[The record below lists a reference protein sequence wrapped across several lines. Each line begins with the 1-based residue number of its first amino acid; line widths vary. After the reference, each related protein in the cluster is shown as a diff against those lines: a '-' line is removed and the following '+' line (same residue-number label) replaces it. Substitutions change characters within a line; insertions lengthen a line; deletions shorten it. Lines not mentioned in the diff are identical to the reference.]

1 MFMFFISIV
10 KPQEKVLCNL
20 FTPKYA
26 SHWKR
31 IGILLGIDDIILEN
45 IACETQNDEESCN
58 ALWKVWLSNNINGTW
73 NHVHQAVDIVDVTAL
88 LQGIHKGERNK
99 DRIEIWTPSYQPE
112 HFANVSVICYNERR
126 ATLKQVEAVAK
137 ATHSGNVSIVLGSL
151 QQTSDSHIS
160 DCKRTSNISDIFYP
174 GISED
179 KKVPC
184 LPPKVI
190 LLEGAPGIGKTILSR
205 EIAFQWACDKLL
217 CDNHFLF
224 LVPLR
229 DPEISQIKS
238 LEQFVC
244 YAIKSTSNLKKHTI
258 DYLEMNFGKHCTIVF
273 DGYDEISEE
282 AKECSIVGK
291 IIKRKILPLCSLVI
305 TSRPSASINLHRII
319 DRRVEILGF
328 TKENRIEY
336 ICKNLKDIEIHRFN
350 EYLQNNPF
358 INDLCYIPL
367 NMTILL
373 CLFKG
378 YTNPDNF
385 KLPETQTDI
394 NAQFI
399 YAAMSRFISKQK
411 DKSVTIKSPD
421 DLQKPYKKH
430 FNVLCRL
437 AFDLL
442 GNEKVV
448 FSDDDIQKYI
458 PRRSTTDWNTLGLV
472 REANYYSVLDN
483 KAIKSYSYAHL
494 SMQECLAAH
503 YVAKKVESSFLKNHF
518 WDSRYLNTGIMY
530 VGLTKGKSQPF
541 KNFFSGRSGSF
552 SRQFGAD
559 KTTVH
564 DKVKKLHLFH
574 CLLEA
579 KNDELSQ
586 QLQVDKVLYGNVIDL
601 SDHVLQQNDIHTLSF
616 FVSRSTIKQWEKLD
630 LSNCCIN
637 DEGLGNF
644 SAMFLNSKLSDVS
657 INTIDLSDN
666 KLSSNS
672 VDAIINLTSCFK
684 VKNIIVADSVV
695 KAVEFN
701 VALLSSVTRV
711 EEVLISSSGESSQF
725 LINYKHNDMDQTFIN
740 QLQFKRHL
748 YACNSNI
755 LLSIDN
761 LIMKCNTINIYEE
774 NLPDDKVD
782 DIASDLKSICEEK
795 NKSITYVLQSANK
808 IIAYKAE
815 FYQIAQSLNSNNFSN
830 HDDSIWK
837 TFDMRQ
843 CNIGDENFSELKRV
857 FSKLHVEY
865 LDKLIVSKCSLTA
878 LSIPTLLEILKC
890 FVIKHLVIS
899 DDLICDVT
907 LFDSILTETDIES
920 KIKNFRL
927 NIPLMVSTTKTSELF
942 FVNCIFNDSLLLKD
956 YDFVNSQLYFTNIR
970 LNENNI
976 QSFFKLCRDNTRQI
990 NVLDMNMADEIV
1002 NDVLTE
1008 LKRFQDNTYLLASTR
1023 RLIAYNVKQ
1032 QQIMEAIANNPDITT
1047 LQLINCE
1054 INLSQIYP
1062 LGKLLSNSLQNWKL
1076 IDFSGCNIADEGCLD
1091 LYECFIAN
1099 KNKILIEVL
1108 NLTFNC
1114 LSLQSI
1120 IVILKFFE
1128 FCVIKK
1134 LIISKNDIAV
1144 SNFNKQL
1151 HMYLSAKKLILN
1163 FRNEIP
1169 LLVYGN
1175 QPPLEI
1181 CNVYAFQTSDMGVFL
1196 SQTYEDTDSTLYN
1209 LYHVKFEKQYFFDL
1223 TFSILL
1229 TNSAVKVHTLV
1240 EGAMNE
1246 RIKNMITKLTNFKY
1260 ELSKVDYS
1268 GISITD
1274 ESCKILCNS
1283 LIYDK
1288 SSLKLIEELDFS
1300 SQQFSLTCA
1309 PIIIES
1315 LQYCIIKHLLLP
1327 NIAILDRISET
1338 LLKDVHAG
1346 KYIFNFTENVPLT
1359 INIET
1364 EVEDEEDEITYNII
1378 ANTYLQNYE
1387 IKEELF
1393 NHYNNLV
1400 IDQITASHTF
1410 VLLDC
1415 LKVNTLKG
1423 ILSILYTKA
1432 SYIKI
1437 CMFEIRLTDDILEA
1451 SVNHIKTLR
1460 KEIYKDRLQYVLASD
1475 SKIVA
1480 HNAKLFHILQALQ
1493 IKPNICNL
1501 EITHCVLSKDHL
1513 QTIAFTLIGRLNLLK
1528 NIEVIACKIKDK
1540 DFIYF
1545 CSILSS
1551 FPKAS
1556 ICLKTM
1562 NFSHNHLTSSCIGI
1576 ILKLLQGCVIE
1587 KLVVS
1592 NNSINDSA
1600 LTDAIFQLAHYKWNK
1615 FCNLNSGI
1623 PLVVINAPGLQ
1634 QCKLLTDNRRYVTI
1648 FYMNCEID
1656 LDKNLLTEYYSKVKR
1671 IFFMNSLVTIGDFRT
1686 NMSKLYHPLLSSVKV
1701 FVYEK
1706 DLNDEVAQEAAIY
1719 LKNKFQICMNFIL
1732 ASKTT
1737 ILASKSNFHQISPLL
1752 DSNPLINTL
1761 QVTNYNF
1768 NPRDCQFARAFNST
1782 SRNWEMIDL
1791 SSCNIGDDGCLGLQ
1805 QCVVDSKSTIKHLNF
1820 TRNNLSPISAVAV
1833 AKIILNCNVKK
1844 VNISNN
1850 KLQNS
1855 QVNYALSCLKRN
1867 SASAVSV
1874 EITSLHSTRIIIS
1887 NTDPKLLPY
1896 QSWSFNN
1903 KVELSI
1909 MHCFQFYYVD
1919 CILSS
1924 FCKVK
1929 LSMVI
1934 LQNNGLTLEQIIGI
1948 IQKLPSISLCI
1959 EEAYMQYNFKF
1970 IDYSFESLM
1979 NNLLNFTEDDSLLS
1993 PFSSLLFSKVDMKTN
2008 KICIYD
2014 NKIICNSAKD
2024 TLTKFIHLQMSMTLV
2039 AVKLSNCYVT
2049 NNIAMELASVINK
2062 IVDLKLFELSYNNI
2076 QESDLKVILR
2086 ALQSTKSLIFF
2097 SIKSI
2102 DCFIEDT
2109 AEDIASIIARNNAIK
2124 YLEIS
2129 NCDIKQSAIIKI
2141 AKSIKELRELK
2152 QLNLRKIAL
2161 TCETLEFLL
2170 EDKSML
2176 EQLNFSHCKLF
2187 NPEIVKISL
2196 ALKNVKLNR
2205 IDLSYNNIS
2214 DYAANALTSLI
2225 YNQSLSHVD
2234 MSNCNL
2240 QEEGMSCIIN
2250 TLKNKSLKY
2259 LNISGNNVTDFLA
2272 TEISAGIS
2280 RNPYI
2285 TNLDLS
2291 NCNLQE
2297 IGMVEILTTL
2307 KERTSHLK
2315 SFRVSSLDSD
2325 EEIVSLFECVLE
2337 NNSIENLTLQD
2348 CQCVEIFDALRK
2360 NLSSLQTLDIS
2371 LSKISFQNV
2380 IYIVANNIN
2389 LKHLNISN
2397 CDLQGE
2403 VDIINK
2409 EMSGLFLEYLN
2420 LSGNRITKM
2429 FANLVTNL
2437 IYSNYKLK
2445 HINIANC
2452 EMQETEF
2459 ICITNSL
2466 TLLTSLKC
2474 FNCSS
2479 NVISQQVA
2487 SNMAKIIT
2495 NNVNL
2500 EYLDIS
2506 LCYMTEETFSPI
2518 VNALK
2523 QLQALKYFNISVNY
2537 ITIGGNSIISS
2548 KKSLGS
2554 LSRSDE
2560 TVENGNT
2567 DDYDTMAGSDSEM
2580 SMDLNQYNSTSP
2592 AADKAKFP
2600 SKGSNMDDYNTVSIA
2615 LGEITPLC
2623 SSSIYEEPIVPTT
2636 DKTSNFYDDKSEN
2649 SDDYDTHSIT
2659 ADKAKFPCKGSNMD
2673 DYNTVSIALGEITPL
2688 CSSSI
2693 YEDPIV
2699 PTTDKTSNFYD
2710 DKSENSDDYDT
2721 HSITADKAKF
2731 PCKGSNMDDYNTVSI
2746 ALGEITPLCSSIYED
2761 PIVPTTDETSNFYD
2775 DKSENSDDYD
2785 THSITADV
2793 VPSYHY
2799 LNVRESTI
2807 LQTAEEAPLSYNPKS
2822 TIAEDF
2828 GNIYDEITPCC
2839 SSNVFESSVL
2849 QETSPS
2855 NSIKGTDACDYD
2867 TISITSEMNLQHSQ
2881 ISENMPTNISSENV
2895 LPEYGYENVLMI
2907 GDMSS
2912 SNEILENTIED
2923 NYENILPLSA
2933 ACDQNS
2939 LKDGCET
2946 MSEMLESD
2954 SVDAYEDIFSTINKL
2969 IPKYPSNKISE
2980 NHENSLQTNVSLVI
2994 KELTEVITCNCFL
3007 ACLDISDCKLSDL
3020 QIGAVAIALHKTST
3034 LKELNLSSN
3043 KIATEDTALKI
3054 ASVIINNVSLK
3065 SINLSNCNLQES
3077 GIILIAEALANITS
3091 LKSIDISENNITDNS
3106 TQSLA
3111 AVVGENVLLEQ
3122 LNLSHCF
3129 QYNADL
3135 NFTTTEKGVRNIL
3148 MPLTMITC
3156 LKFLDLHSSYI
3167 NKVASELL
3175 PIVIANNKSLSHL
3188 DLTDCKLPFMKLIA
3202 IAKIL
3207 QSTHTLKFLSL
3218 SSNVIVN
3225 EAAYEIA
3232 LAISENFVL
3241 EHLALSDC
3249 ELDER
3254 GFMDIVESLLNISS
3268 IKHLDLS
3275 NNVITDGVAETLA
3288 FGISNNRKLTYLD
3301 VSFCT
3306 WQDIGF
3312 ARIHEVV
3319 YKLPMVKEFDI
3330 RSL

>member
-1 MFMFFISIV
+1 MFLYLFYVFTSIV
-10 KPQEKVLCNL
+10 KPPEKVLCNL

-26 SHWKR
+26 PHWKR
-31 IGILLGIDDIILEN
+31 IGNLLGVDNIILEN

-58 ALWKVWLSNNINGTW
+58 ALWKVWLSNINATW
-73 NHVHQAVDIVDVTAL
+73 NHVHKAVDIVDATAL
-88 LQGIHKGERNK
+88 LQDIHKGERNK
-99 DRIEIWTPSYQPE
+99 DRVEIWTSSYQPE
-112 HFANVSVICYNERR
+112 HFADVSVICYNERC

-137 ATHSGNVSIVLGSL
+137 ATNSGNVSLGLGSL

-160 DCKRTSNISDIFYP
+160 GCKRTSNISDIFDP
-174 GISED
+174 DISED
-179 KKVPC
+179 KKLPC
-184 LPPKVI
+184 LAPKVV

-205 EIAFQWACDKLL
+205 EIAFQWACNNLL
-217 CDNHFLF
+217 CNNHLLF

-229 DPEISQIKS
+229 DPEISQITS

-244 YAIKSTSNLKKHTI
+244 YVIKSNLNIKKHII
-258 DYLEMNFGKHCTIVF
+258 DYLETNSGKYCTIVF

-282 AKECSIVGK
+282 AKEHSIVGK

-305 TSRPSASINLHRII
+305 TSRPSASVDLHRII

-328 TKENRIEY
+328 TKDNRKQY
-336 ICKNLKDIEIHRFN
+336 ICKNLKDNEISKFN
-350 EYLQNNPF
+350 EYLQKNPF

-385 KLPETQTDI
+385 ELPETQTDI
-394 NAQFI
+394 NTQFI
-399 YAAMSRFISKQK
+399 YATMSRFISKQTNK
-411 DKSVTIKSPD
+411 MVTIKSPD
-421 DLQKPYKKH
+421 DLQMPYKKH
-430 FNVLCRL
+430 FNILCRL

-442 GNEKVV
+442 GIEKVV
-448 FSDDDIQKYI
+448 FSDDDIQKYV
-458 PRRSTTDWNTLGLV
+458 PKRRTTDWNTLGLV

-503 YVAKKVESSFLKNHF
+503 YVAKEVESSFLKNHF

-530 VGLTKGKSQPF
+530 VGLTKGNSQSF
-541 KNFFSGRSGSF
+541 KNYLSGRSGSF

-579 KNDELSQ
+579 KNNELSE

-616 FVSRSTIKQWEKLD
+616 FISKSTIKQWEKLD
-630 LSNCCIN
+630 LSNCCIS
-637 DEGLGNF
+637 DEGLENF
-644 SAMFLNSKLSDVS
+644 SAMFLNSKLSNVS

-666 KLSSNS
+666 NLSSNS
-672 VDAIINLTSCFK
+672 IDATINLISCFK
-684 VKNIIVADSVV
+684 VKNIIIADSVV

-711 EEVLISSSGESSQF
+711 EEVLISSSSESSQF

-748 YACNSNI
+748 YAWNVNI
-755 LLSIDN
+755 LLSITN
-761 LIMKCNTINIYEE
+761 LIVKCNTINIYEE
-774 NLPDDKVD
+774 NLPDDKVG
-782 DIASDLKSICEEK
+782 DIASELKSICEER
-795 NKSITYVLQSANK
+795 NKTITYVLQSTNK

-815 FYQIAQSLNSNNFSN
+815 FYQITQSLNSNNFSN
-830 HDDSIWK
+830 HDSIWK

-843 CNIGDENFSELKRV
+843 CNIGDENLSELKKV
-857 FSKLHVEY
+857 FSKYHVEY
-865 LDKLIVSKCSLTA
+865 FDKLIASKCKLTS

-899 DDLICDVT
+899 DDLICNET
-907 LFDSILTETDIES
+907 LVNSILTETDVES

-927 NIPLMVSTTKTSELF
+927 NIPLIVSTTKTSKLF
-942 FVNCIFNDSLLLKD
+942 FVNCIFNDSILLKD

-970 LNENNI
+970 LNENNT
-976 QSFFKLCRDNTRQI
+976 QSFLKLCRDNTRQI

-1008 LKRFQDNTYLLASTR
+1008 LKRFQDNSYLLASTR

-1032 QQIMEAIANNPDITT
+1032 QRIMEAIANNPDITT

-1062 LGKLLSNSLQNWKL
+1062 LGKLLSNSFQNWKL

-1134 LIISKNDIAV
+1134 LIISKNDISV

-1169 LLVYGN
+1169 LLVYEG
-1175 QPPLEI
+1175 QI
-1181 CNVYAFQTSDMGVFL
+1181 CNVYAFQTSDMELFL

-1209 LYHVKFEKQYFFDL
+1209 LYHIKFEQKYFFNL
-1223 TFSILL
+1223 TFSISL
-1229 TNSAVKVHTLV
+1229 TDSTVKVHTLV

-1246 RIKNMITKLTNFKY
+1246 RIKDMITKLTNFKY

-1268 GISITD
+1268 GVSITD

-1300 SQQFSLTCA
+1300 SQQFSLLCA

-1338 LLKDVHAG
+1338 ILKDAHAG
-1346 KYIFNFTENVPLT
+1346 KYIFNFTERVPLT

-1393 NHYNNLV
+1393 NHYNNSV

-1423 ILSILYTKA
+1423 ILSILYNKA

-1451 SVNHIKTLR
+1451 SVIHVKTLR

-1480 HNAKLFHILQALQ
+1480 HNVKLFHILQALQ

-1501 EITHCVLSKDHL
+1501 EITHCILSKDHL
-1513 QTIAFTLIGRLNLLK
+1513 QTIALTLIGRLNLLK
-1528 NIEVIACKIKDK
+1528 NIKVIACKIKDK

-1562 NFSHNHLTSSCIGI
+1562 DFSHNHLTSSCIGI

-1623 PLVVINAPGLQ
+1623 PLVVINAPDLQ

-1656 LDKNLLTEYYSKVKR
+1656 RDKILLTEYYSKVKR
-1671 IFFMNSLVTIGDFRT
+1671 IFFMNSLVTIGDFRM

-1791 SSCNIGDDGCLGLQ
+1791 SSCNIDDNGCLGLQ
-1805 QCVVDSKSTIKHLNF
+1805 QCVVASKSTIKHLNF

-1844 VNISNN
+1844 VNISYN

-1867 SASAVSV
+1867 SVSAVSV

-1909 MHCFQFYYVD
+1909 MHCSQFYYVD

-1959 EEAYMQYNFKF
+1959 KEAYMQYNFKF

-1979 NNLLNFTEDDSLLS
+1979 NILLNFNEDDSLLS
-1993 PFSSLLFSKVDMKTN
+1993 PFSSLQFSKADMKNN
-2008 KICIYD
+2008 KICIHD
-2014 NKIICNSAKD
+2014 NKIIYNSVKD
-2024 TLTKFIHLQMSMTLV
+2024 TLTKFIHWQMSTTLV

-2049 NNIAMELASVINK
+2049 NNIAMELASAINK
-2062 IVDLKLFELSYNNI
+2062 VVDLKLFELSYNNI
-2076 QESDLKVILR
+2076 QESDLKVILK

-2129 NCDIKQSAIIKI
+2129 DCDIKQSAIIKI
-2141 AKSIKELRELK
+2141 ARSIKELRELK
-2152 QLNLRKIAL
+2152 QLNLRNIAL

-2176 EQLNFSHCKLF
+2176 EQLTLSHCKLL

-2196 ALKNVKLNR
+2196 ALNNAKLNR
-2205 IDLSYNNIS
+2205 IDLSYNDIS

-2250 TLKNKSLKY
+2250 TLKYKSLKY

-2297 IGMVEILTTL
+2297 IGIVEILTTL
-2307 KERTSHLK
+2307 KEHTLHLK

-2325 EEIVSLFECVLE
+2325 EEIASLFGCVLE

-2348 CQCVEIFDALRK
+2348 CQCVEIFDALGK
-2360 NLSSLQTLDIS
+2360 NLSSLQILDIS
-2371 LSKISFQNV
+2371 SSKISFQNV

-2466 TLLTSLKC
+2466 TLLTSLKS
-2474 FNCSS
+2474 FNCSN
-2479 NVISQQVA
+2479 NVISQEVA

-2500 EYLDIS
+2500 EHLDIS
-2506 LCYMTEETFSPI
+2506 LCYMTEETFSPV

-2523 QLQALKYFNISVNY
+2523 QLRALKYLNISSNY

-2548 KKSLGS
+2548 KSLLDS
-2554 LSRSDE
+2554 FSRTDK

-2567 DDYDTMAGSDSEM
+2567 DDYDTISIAGNDSELP
-2580 SMDLNQYNSTSP
+2580 MDLNQYNSTSP
-2592 AADKAKFP
+2592 TADKAKFP
-2600 SKGSNMDDYNTVSIA
+2600 SKGSNMDY
-2615 LGEITPLC
+2615 
-2623 SSSIYEEPIVPTT
+2623 
-2636 DKTSNFYDDKSEN
+2636 
-2649 SDDYDTHSIT
+2649 
-2659 ADKAKFPCKGSNMD
+2659 
-2673 DYNTVSIALGEITPL
+2673 YNTVSIALGEITPL

-2699 PTTDKTSNFYD
+2699 PTTDKTSN
-2710 DKSENSDDYDT
+2710 S
-2721 HSITADKAKF
+2721 H
-2731 PCKGSNMDDYNTVSI
+2731 
-2746 ALGEITPLCSSIYED
+2746 
-2761 PIVPTTDETSNFYD
+2761 D

-2793 VPSYHY
+2793 VTPYHY
-2799 LNVRESTI
+2799 PNVCESTI

-2822 TIAEDF
+2822 TNAEDF
-2828 GNIYDEITPCC
+2828 GNIYDEITPLG
-2839 SSNVFESSVL
+2839 SFNVFESSVF

-2855 NSIKGTDACDYD
+2855 NSTKGTDACDYD
-2867 TISITSEMNLQHSQ
+2867 TISITSETNLQHQ
-2881 ISENMPTNISSENV
+2881 ISENMPTNISDISSACEMTRSSENV
-2895 LPEYGYENVLMI
+2895 SPDYGYEIVL

-2912 SNEILENTIED
+2912 SNERLENIIED
-2923 NYENILPLSA
+2923 TLSYENILPSTA

-2939 LKDGCET
+2939 LNDVCET
-2946 MSEMLESD
+2946 MSENN
-2954 SVDAYEDIFSTINKL
+2954 SVDAYEDIFLSIDKP
-2969 IPKYPSNKISE
+2969 IPEYLSNKISE
-2980 NHENSLQTNVSLVI
+2980 NYENSSQTNVSLVI
-2994 KELTEVITCNCFL
+2994 NEITEVITCNCFL
-3007 ACLDISDCKLSDL
+3007 ACLDISDCNLSDL
-3020 QIGAVAIALHKTST
+3020 QIGAVALALHKTST
-3034 LKELNLSSN
+3034 LKELNLSYN
-3043 KIATEDTALKI
+3043 KIATEETARKI

-3122 LNLSHCF
+3122 LNLSRCF

-3135 NFTTTEKGVRNIL
+3135 NFTTEKGVRNIL

-3156 LKFLDLHSSYI
+3156 LKFLDLHSSYV
-3167 NKVASELL
+3167 NEVASELL

-3188 DLTDCKLPFMKLIA
+3188 DLTDCKLPFMKLIT

-3232 LAISENFVL
+3232 LAISENYVL

-3249 ELDER
+3249 GLDER
-3254 GFMDIVESLLNISS
+3254 GFMDIAESLFNISS

-3275 NNVITDGVAETLA
+3275 NNVITDRVAETLA
-3288 FGISNNRKLTYLD
+3288 FGIANNRKLTYLD

-3306 WQDIGF
+3306 WQDIGY
-3312 ARIHEVV
+3312 ARIHEVA

-3330 RSL
+3330 RLL